1 MTEDEERKAR
11 ERDEIAARVA
21 AFRATQEKFKRE
33 RANAKLLE
41 KVAARQAELEAEL
54 EKLSLYGKP
63 AKKAFVASPPPKARK
78 NQDGGNDK
86 ADDPK
91 DDVAEA
97 A

>member
-1 MTEDEERKAR
+1 MAKIDLDQLSIEELA
-11 ERDEIAARVA
+11 DL
-21 AFRATQEKFKRE
+21 RE

-54 EKLSLYGKP
+54 ERLSQYGKP
-63 AKKAFVASPPPKARK
+63 AKKAFVATPAPKARK
-78 NQDGGNDK
+78 GQDGGTDK